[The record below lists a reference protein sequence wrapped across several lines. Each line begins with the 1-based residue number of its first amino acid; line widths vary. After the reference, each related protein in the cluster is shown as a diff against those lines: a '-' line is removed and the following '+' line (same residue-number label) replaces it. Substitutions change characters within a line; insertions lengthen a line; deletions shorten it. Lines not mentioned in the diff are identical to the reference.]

1 MKPKGLSLKTKIG
14 LGAWYFGR
22 TALLVLPIA
31 LMQAGVIVA
40 LIFLVRSDL
49 LRVGKTILFLII
61 LWFGESFVYGIW
73 FVLQEKFMDY
83 QAFRRKVA
91 SETKNPR
98 LHKKLLANDM
108 DEEVRLAAIGQVRD
122 SSWLNDIALTDD
134 SLRMRIA
141 AAERLSEPDEAEALL
156 RASDNPRVKQTALS
170 YIRDQATLR
179 EYALHDPNSC
189 VRAAAAEK
197 IDSPEL
203 LLKIMDGT
211 QDKGVWR
218 ICLPKLIR
226 NSRVEGVIPESLWT
240 AIRNAVHA
248 EALLDMRVCPD
259 CGAEVCHFEENRG
272 VDIDNISEYDDDPT
286 LVVFCKF
293 YRCEGCGREEEDYYY
308 LEAHNPGF
316 SVPLGT
322 LLTRE

>member
-1 MKPKGLSLKTKIG
+1 MKPKGLSLITRIG
-14 LGAWYFGR
+14 LRVWYFGR

-31 LMQAGVIVA
+31 LMQAIVIAV
-40 LIFLVRSDL
+40 LYFIVRSDL
-49 LRVGKTILFLII
+49 LRMAKTILVLID
-61 LWFGESFVYGIW
+61 LWGGESFVYLIW
-73 FVLQEKFMDY
+73 LVLQEKFMDY
-83 QAFRRKVA
+83 QTFRQKVA

-98 LHKKLLANDM
+98 LHKELLANDI

-141 AAERLSEPDEAEALL
+141 AAERLSELEEAEALL

-179 EYALHDPNSC
+179 EYALNDPNSC

-211 QDKGVWR
+211 QDSGVWR

-226 NSRVEGVIPESLWT
+226 NSKVEGIVPDSLWT
-240 AIRNAVHA
+240 AIRNAVHT

-259 CGAEVCHFEENRG
+259 CGAQVFFFEETRG

-286 LVVFCKF
+286 WVEQYQYYECN
-293 YRCEGCGREEEDYYY
+293 GCRREEEWRRCIEPFDR
-308 LEAHNPGF
+308 GF
-316 SVPLGT
+316 AVPLGT